1 MIFKIS
7 RPRYSIPN
15 TYRLILP
22 ILILRD
28 RYRYVTRYRDS
39 ELWYLEDGEVEKE
52 REPMRRRREK
62 VRLTSEQ
69 KASMREYAAE
79 TLEWSLQGH
88 NEEELIQFCSD
99 IRIVPQVFKVWMRNN
114 RDKYMD
120 ADEASSVDEI
130 LFAPKMDSWWWW

>member
-7 RPRYSIPN
+7 RPQHSIPN

-28 RYRYVTRYRDS
+28 RYRYVTRYRDL
-39 ELWYLEDGEVEKE
+39 ELWYLGDGEVEKE

-79 TLEWSLQGH
+79 ILEWSLQGH
-88 NEEELIQFCSD
+88 NEEKLIQFCSD
-99 IRIVPQVFKVWMRNN
+99 ISIIPQVFKVWMRNN
-114 RDKYMD
+114 RDRYID

-130 LFAPKMDSWWWW
+130 LFAPKMDSWW